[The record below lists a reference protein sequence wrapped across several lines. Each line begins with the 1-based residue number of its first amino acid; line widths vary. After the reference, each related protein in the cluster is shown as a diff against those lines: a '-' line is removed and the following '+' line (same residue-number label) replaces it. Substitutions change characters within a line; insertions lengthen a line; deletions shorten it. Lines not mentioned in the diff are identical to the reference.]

1 MQLSSDE
8 IREAVK
14 KHGSQRKAAAALGIA
29 QSSVNNALNGRRDG
43 VAKLAPQGLGKPG
56 GRSLNEFRETHDKN
70 FIVPKKIKAA
80 LAALGGGWEYE
91 MAFAKM
97 AGISLGDLSAYRS
110 MFEEDHVVVIGG
122 SKRAWAGTKL
132 AAEKMRAMVL

>member
-1 MQLSSDE
+1 MQLSTDQ

-14 KHGSQRKAAAALGIA
+14 KHGSQRKAAAALRIA

-43 VAKLAPQGLGKPG
+43 VAKLAPPGVGRG

-91 MAFAKM
+91 MAFAKL

-122 SKRAWAGTKL
+122 SKRAWAGTKA
-132 AAEKMRAMVL
+132 AAEKMRAMVI